1 MFPVTCELT
10 QKSYK
15 SNIKNSN
22 KGGSSG
28 KITVRILSVDNARV
42 MRIIGSATTRASLII
57 MCMCVNIC
65 DIVAKNRG

>member
-15 SNIKNSN
+15 SNMKNSN

-28 KITVRILSVDNARV
+28 NITVRILSVDNARV
-42 MRIIGSATTRASLII
+42 MRIIGTATTHASLIM

-65 DIVAKNRG
+65 DIKAKNRG